1 MKKFIKYFI
10 CKFLFRVTYIDI
22 ENLYKYPKC
31 IISPNHS
38 SIFDPFFVYPMASN
52 LYIMAK
58 SEIFK
63 NKLFARILRH
73 YNVFPVD
80 RNKRDPK
87 SLFTAL
93 NVFKDQS
100 EVQLL
105 IFLEGKVVKYESDIG
120 KSIKNGVTF
129 IASENHIPI
138 VPVYISR
145 RPKLFSRV
153 NVILGTPYFIDKVE
167 NKKEIIA
174 ESKKLLDKIYDLRRD
189 VLKLD
194 FCQ

>member
-1 MKKFIKYFI
+1 MKRFIKYFA
-10 CKFLFRVTYIDI
+10 CKFLFRVTYINI
-22 ENLYKYPKC
+22 ENLDKYPRC
-31 IISPNHS
+31 IIAPNHS
-38 SIFDPFFVYPMASN
+38 SIFDPFFIYPMASN

-63 NKLFARILRH
+63 NKLFAKILKH

-93 NVFKDQS
+93 NVFKNQS

-105 IFLEGKVVKYESDIG
+105 IFAEGKVIKHESDIG
-120 KSIKNGVTF
+120 KIVKNGVTY
-129 IASENHIPI
+129 IASENNIPI

-153 NVILGTPYFIDKVE
+153 KVIFGTPYFIDKVKD
-167 NKKEIIA
+167 KKEIIA
-174 ESKKLLDKIYDLRRD
+174 KSKELLNKIYDLR
-189 VLKLD
+189 KNI
-194 FCQ
+194 